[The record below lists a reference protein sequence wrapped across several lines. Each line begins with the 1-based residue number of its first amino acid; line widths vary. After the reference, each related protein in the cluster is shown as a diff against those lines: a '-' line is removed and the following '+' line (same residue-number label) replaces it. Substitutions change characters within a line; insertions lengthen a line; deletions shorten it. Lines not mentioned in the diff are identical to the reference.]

1 MNDRLNKNI
10 IINTNNLR
18 SSPLTWEG
26 YYKMVEMAIS
36 LKINQFLFSN
46 EDFEYRYYI
55 QSRFRKIVKLLVH
68 ENINEYIETKLKI
81 HYCINPNFP
90 NKIDNFYKDLNQE
103 RIDTIYVKFTS
114 DSEFEKY
121 LTFAQN
127 YKLIGKTSKIGLI
140 VNVND
145 DLKKINALV
154 NIEDIDSVIVK
165 GKLFYLNS
173 SFQLNVETNYE
184 SIIYNQIFS
193 LINLLYIQKNILK
206 TKISENTELMENI
219 KLFLTN
225 YSLNNVIEN
234 RKNNNIQHTIINCD
248 NESLMRM
255 MLFND
260 GKELDD
266 SLLIDAVQKIE
277 ENILN
282 LKEEWWL
289 N

>member
-127 YKLIGKTSKIGLI
+127 YKIIGKTSKIGLI